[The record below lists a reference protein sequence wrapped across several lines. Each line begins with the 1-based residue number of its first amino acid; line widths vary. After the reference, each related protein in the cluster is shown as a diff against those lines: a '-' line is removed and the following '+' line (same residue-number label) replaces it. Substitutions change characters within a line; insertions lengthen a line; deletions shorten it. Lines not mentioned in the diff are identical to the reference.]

1 MGIQWSSTSTRMMKS
16 IFFAAVIAAAYAD
29 SESEAD
35 TKASQPTSYGYPI
48 MEFNPYSYGMQ
59 PYGFAGF
66 PHMMKRSADADGFYA
81 YPGMGYSSY
90 SYGMHPNGGFSHM
103 MKRSADADAY
113 HHGYNFGGFRGH
125 HFHAMGK
132 RSADVNAY

>member
-29 SESEAD
+29 SESKAEN
-35 TKASQPTSYGYPI
+35 KASEPSSYGYQI
-48 MEFNPYSYGMQ
+48 MEFIPYSYGMQ
-59 PYGFAGF
+59 PYGIAGF
-66 PHMMKRSADADGFYA
+66 P
-81 YPGMGYSSY
+81 
-90 SYGMHPNGGFSHM
+90 HM